1 MSEVTS
7 LLDLLPTIAQVVGV
21 EDSVE
26 DSLPHRLDGVSILS
40 ALTGEEAGLKR
51 ERTVFHFCDSE
62 IFSMRRQM
70 SDGKIYKIILQE
82 PELTAP
88 HRGGCSGPVR

>member
-7 LLDLLPTIAQVVGV
+7 LLDLLPTIAQVVG
-21 EDSVE
+21 VE

-70 SDGKIYKIILQE
+70 SEGKIYKIILQE

>member
-21 EDSVE
+21 EDS
-26 DSLPHRLDGVSILS
+26 LPHRLDGVSILS
-40 ALTGEEAGLKR
+40 ALTGVEAGLKR

-70 SDGKIYKIILQE
+70 SEGKIYKIILQE

>member
-21 EDSVE
+21 EDS
-26 DSLPHRLDGVSILS
+26 LPHRVDGVSILS

-70 SDGKIYKIILQE
+70 SEGKIYKIILQE

>member
-21 EDSVE
+21 EDG
-26 DSLPHRLDGVSILS
+26 LPHRLDGVSILS

-70 SDGKIYKIILQE
+70 SEGKIYKIILQE

>member
-7 LLDLLPTIAQVVGV
+7 LLDLLPTIAQVVG
-21 EDSVE
+21 VE

-88 HRGGCSGPVR
+88 QRGGCSGPVR

>member
-7 LLDLLPTIAQVVGV
+7 LLDLLPTIAQVVG
-21 EDSVE
+21 VE

-40 ALTGEEAGLKR
+40 ALTGEEAGVKR

-70 SDGKIYKIILQE
+70 SEGKIYKIILQE

>member
-7 LLDLLPTIAQVVGV
+7 LLDLLPTIAQVVGA
-21 EDSVE
+21 E
-26 DSLPHRLDGVSILS
+26 DSLHHRLDGVSILS
-40 ALTGEEAGLKR
+40 ALTGEEAELKR

-70 SDGKIYKIILQE
+70 SEGKIYKIILQE

-88 HRGGCSGPVR
+88 QRGGCSGPVR